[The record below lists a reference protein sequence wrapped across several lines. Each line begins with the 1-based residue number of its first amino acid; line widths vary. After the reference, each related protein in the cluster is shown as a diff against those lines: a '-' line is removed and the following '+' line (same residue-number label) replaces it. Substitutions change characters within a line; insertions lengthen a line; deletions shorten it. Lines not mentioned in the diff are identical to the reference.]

1 MHLIKKF
8 REEAGKTQG
17 EFAKEL
23 KISQSALSQ
32 IEKKNMTPSMKNFL
46 MLVKLGYI
54 NADNIFSIVQKLIK
68 HRG

>member
-23 KISQSALSQ
+23 NISQSALSQ
-32 IEKKNMTPSMKNFL
+32 IEKKNALPSMRIFL
-46 MLVKLGYI
+46 TLVRKGYI
-54 NADNIFSIVQKLIK
+54 TSENIFEIVQGLLKLK
-68 HRG
+68 R